1 MKKDIQNIFEHQI
14 TEWLTNEMLRPHLTR
29 TNNKTLAETS
39 FDLLIRWYPQ
49 VAKDGRDS
57 YGLDIVGR
65 LKNSFISQNANNAL
79 IDICRDFQGTNAAE
93 LKQNLKRAVHFE
105 HNSPVEVVK
114 RRLLGLEHI
123 NINTVKSILNDGYSI
138 VLISRDEE
146 RLIRENKLGQIGE
159 FNDRLAKIGA
169 ILLNESSKSDL
180 IDVIQNRI
188 ALLNNRK

>member
-29 TNNKTLAETS
+29 TSNKTLAETS

-123 NINTVKSILNDGYSI
+123 NINIVKSILNDGYSI

-180 IDVIQNRI
+180 IDIIQNRI

>member
-1 MKKDIQNIFEHQI
+1 M
-14 TEWLTNEMLRPHLTR
+14 
-29 TNNKTLAETS
+29 
-39 FDLLIRWYPQ
+39 
-49 VAKDGRDS
+49 
-57 YGLDIVGR
+57 
-65 LKNSFISQNANNAL
+65 KNSFISQNANNAL

-180 IDVIQNRI
+180 IDIIQNRI